1 MNKNRN
7 KKNGNKKNG
16 KKKIDEIKEIEK
28 IIEEIGKIK
37 N

>member
-1 MNKNRN
+1 MNKNR
-7 KKNGNKKNG
+7 NKKNG